1 MKALVVDDSWI
12 TRKVICK
19 MLTRFGIDSYEAA
32 NGSQALETL
41 NSNSDIKIAFVDWNM
56 PVMTGIEFLN
66 QAKKDSRFDSI
77 KIVMVTGNNEMDHV
91 KSALNS
97 GVDEYIMLPLT
108 KEILQEKLALLN
120 IHPEDKCDFEA

>member
-1 MKALVVDDSWI
+1 
-12 TRKVICK
+12 